1 MNRMM
6 RLAGFCFWGLTVAS
20 SALAAPVQILRGAAS
35 KYAVNPDNILYVDGD
50 ITIVKAMDANF
61 TDFSDLYV
69 VNMSHRIAWPDNVDE
84 YGEVV
89 HFEPS
94 RFALM
99 QLHDNKV
106 EELAGR
112 LHGEGLACGTLL
124 KLTGR
129 SIFPTKAAT
138 PVPLIDIATT
148 DARIDELTRSV
159 KDGRIRSDI
168 EGLAN
173 IPTRYHGAPSGKG
186 VADYLLQ
193 QYRTLQG
200 ARSDVSVATYDHGR
214 KTNQR
219 SLVVRVQG
227 KSRPNEVIVLG
238 SHLDS
243 VNWQDGTS
251 KRSPGADDNAS
262 GTATNLEI
270 FRVLMEHHVQLER
283 TLEIHAYAAE
293 EIGLVGSQ
301 DIASAY
307 RSKGV
312 PVVAMMQID
321 MDLWRDDSEPAKI
334 WLVSNQTNDG
344 FNNGLGQLVDHY
356 VGLPWAKR
364 PLSGGSSDHA
374 SWHREGYAAAFP
386 FENPSNHNPH
396 IHTADDT
403 IDTSGDFDLATGF
416 AKLGL
421 AYVAHYGGM
430 TQP

>member
-1 MNRMM
+1 MNRVM
-6 RLAGFCFWGLTVAS
+6 RLAGFFFWGLTAGS
-20 SALAAPVQILRGAAS
+20 AALAAPIQILRGAAS

-50 ITIVKAMDANF
+50 ITIVKAMDSSF
-61 TDFSDLYV
+61 TDFSDIYV
-69 VNMSHRIAWPDNVDE
+69 VNMSHRTAWPDDIDQ
-84 YGEVV
+84 YGEIV

-99 QLHDNKV
+99 HLNESKT

-129 SIFPTKAAT
+129 SIFPSKAVT
-138 PVPLIDIATT
+138 PTPIIDLAQS
-148 DARIDELTRSV
+148 DARIEELTKSV
-159 KDGRIRSDI
+159 KDARIRADI
-168 EGLAN
+168 DGLAS
-173 IPTRYHGAPSGKG
+173 IPTRYHGSPTGKG
-186 VADYLLQ
+186 VAEYLMN
-193 QYRTLQG
+193 QYRALQG
-200 ARSDVSVATYDHGR
+200 DRKDITVTAYDHGR

-219 SLVVRVQG
+219 SLVVRITG

-251 KRSPGADDNAS
+251 RRSPGADDNAS

-270 FRVLMEHHVQLER
+270 FRVLMENQIHLER

-307 RSKGV
+307 RSQGV
-312 PVVAMMQID
+312 PVIAMMQID
-321 MDLWRDDSEPAKI
+321 MDLWRDSSEPAKI

-344 FNNGLGQLVDHY
+344 FNNGLGRLVDHY

-364 PLSGGSSDHA
+364 ALGGGSSDHA

-386 FENPSNHNPH
+386 FENPSNHNPY

-403 IDTSGDFDLATGF
+403 IATSGDFELASGF
-416 AKLGL
+416 AKLGI
-421 AYVAHYGGM
+421 AYVAHYGGV
-430 TQP
+430 TQH